1 MASLGS
7 STFTRVR
14 SARARAAAPRLPVVA
29 RLERR
34 LSARTRTR
42 ANAAPSAEKQEVQ
55 ISGVLE
61 ALCNKK
67 HLSFGVAK
75 EVLSLLVDEG
85 DPAKLSAFLVLLRA
99 KGETAAEV
107 AGLASAMKEKM
118 ATVTVEKTAVD
129 IVGTGGDS
137 AGTVNISTGACV
149 LTAACGLTV
158 AKHGNRSVSSLCGSA
173 DVLENLGV
181 VIDLGPE
188 QMEACLAEAGIGFMF
203 APRFHPAMKS
213 VVPVRKALKVRTAF
227 NILGPLLNP
236 ASVPYALVGVYS
248 RDIQKLMAD
257 ALKELGFEKALVV
270 NSMGI
275 DELTPA
281 GPADVVEVT
290 KQGVKEYKV
299 FPKDLG
305 IPSCELDDLKGGDAA
320 VNAQMLLDVFGGE
333 QGPVADA
340 LILNAGFA
348 LATAKFASN
357 PGEGVAMAR
366 EVQRSGNAAEVMD
379 LWAKTSQKVAK
390 M

>member
-1 MASLGS
+1 MQA
-7 STFTRVR
+7 
-14 SARARAAAPRLPVVA
+14 
-29 RLERR
+29 
-34 LSARTRTR
+34 TRTR
-42 ANAAPSAEKQEVQ
+42 RVRAGSVLAPDTPRRTQGLRASRRIASHRVVPRAVGDVQ
-55 ISGVLE
+55 ISAVLE
-61 ALCNKK
+61 QLCNSQN
-67 HLSFGVAK
+67 LSKGVTK
-75 EVLSLLVDEG
+75 DILSHLVDEG
-85 DPAKLSAFLVLLRA
+85 DPAKIAAFLVLLRA
-99 KGETAAEV
+99 KGETASEI

-118 ATVTVEKTAVD
+118 SPVTVNETAVD

-188 QMEACLAEAGIGFMF
+188 QMEQCLAEAGIGFMF
-203 APRFHPAMKS
+203 APRFHPAMKA
-213 VVPVRKALKVRTAF
+213 VVPVRKSLK
-227 NILGPLLNP
+227 
-236 ASVPYALVGVYS
+236 
-248 RDIQKLMAD
+248 KLMAD
-257 ALKELGFEKALVV
+257 ALKELGFENALVV

-281 GPADVVEVT
+281 GPADVIEVS
-290 KQGVKEYKV
+290 QAGVKEYKV

-305 IPSCELDDLKGGDAA
+305 IPSCEIEDLKGGDAS

-348 LATAKFASN
+348 LATAKVASN

-366 EVQRSGNAAEVMD
+366 EVQRSGKAAAVMEK
-379 LWAKTSQKVAK
+379 WAATSQKVAGL
-390 M
+390 